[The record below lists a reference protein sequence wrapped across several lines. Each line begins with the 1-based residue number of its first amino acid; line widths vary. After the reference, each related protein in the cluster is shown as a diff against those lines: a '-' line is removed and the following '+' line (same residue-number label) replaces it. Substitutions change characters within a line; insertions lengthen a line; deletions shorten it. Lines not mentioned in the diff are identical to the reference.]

1 MKSIKACRRR
11 CGYLGAVVLA
21 YSLTPFAA
29 TTDEVIGVGE
39 KRVAEGA
46 AAQKQVEKISDHTK
60 DLAFEYKQVT
70 KLVDGLN
77 VYNDLLHKQVDNQL
91 AEIVTLTDSIGKVSL
106 IERQIMPLMVRMID
120 SFEEFVRLDVPF
132 LAEERGER
140 LQRLRAMMER
150 SDVTA
155 AEKFRLVLE
164 AYQIE
169 GEYGRTIEAYRGSL
183 DVGGGTREVNF
194 LRVGRVA
201 LLFQTDGGD
210 ITGAWDVAAGTWV
223 TLSPE
228 QYKQD
233 VARGL
238 RVARKQLAPD
248 LLVLPVAAPKG
259 PGQ

>member
-1 MKSIKACRRR
+1 MKSINACRRR
-11 CGYLGAVVLA
+11 CGCLGALVLA
-21 YSLTPFAA
+21 YSLTLFAA

-46 AAQKQVEKISDHTK
+46 AAQKQVDELSDQTE
-60 DLAFEYKQVT
+60 DLASEYKQVT
-70 KLVDGLN
+70 KVVDGLN
-77 VYNDLLHKQVDNQL
+77 VYNDLLRKQVDNQL
-91 AEIVTLTDSIGKVSL
+91 AEIAALTDSIGKVAL

-140 LQRLRAMMER
+140 LQRLRTMMER

-223 TLSPE
+223 TLAPE

-238 RVARKQLAPD
+238 RVARKQVAPD
-248 LLVLPVAAPKG
+248 LLVLPVAAPKE

>member
-1 MKSIKACRRR
+1 MKSINACRRR
-11 CGYLGAVVLA
+11 CGCLGALVLA
-21 YSLTPFAA
+21 YSLTLFAA

-46 AAQKQVEKISDHTK
+46 AAQKQVDELSDQTE
-60 DLAFEYKQVT
+60 DLASEYKQVT
-70 KLVDGLN
+70 KVVDGLN

-91 AEIVTLTDSIGKVSL
+91 AEIAALTDSIGKVAL

-140 LQRLRAMMER
+140 LQRLRTMMER

-183 DVGGGTREVNF
+183 WTS
-194 LRVGRVA
+194 
-201 LLFQTDGGD
+201 
-210 ITGAWDVAAGTWV
+210 VAAHARSTFCASGA
-223 TLSPE
+223 SPCCSRLM
-228 QYKQD
+228 
-233 VARGL
+233 VVISPARGMS
-238 RVARKQLAPD
+238 RLAPGSPSHPSSTSRT
-248 LLVLPVAAPKG
+248 LRAVCAW
-259 PGQ
+259 PGNKWRRTSWCCQ